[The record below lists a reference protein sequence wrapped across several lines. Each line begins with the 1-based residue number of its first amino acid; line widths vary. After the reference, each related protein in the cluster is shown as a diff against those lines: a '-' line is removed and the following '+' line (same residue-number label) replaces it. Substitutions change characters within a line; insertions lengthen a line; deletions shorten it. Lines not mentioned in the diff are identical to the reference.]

1 MLYLIDKPLA
11 DVGLRTARTDPD
23 ARVVLLQDGVLLAA
37 EGGSPLDVDAPVSAV
52 ATDVDVR
59 GVDLRAGVDRITYDD
74 LVSLIVDRE
83 VRSFV

>member
-1 MLYLIDKPLA
+1 
-11 DVGLRTARTDPD
+11 
-23 ARVVLLQDGVLLAA
+23 
-37 EGGSPLDVDAPVSAV
+37 
-52 ATDVDVR
+52 VR